1 MIVVAILGILA
12 AIVIPEFSGH
22 IQKAKES
29 AAKDNLRLLR
39 NAIERYAQDHNGV
52 PPGYVNGII
61 GQRGTIFIQFIYCTD
76 SNGRHNDSKTPNGNY
91 IYGPYLNDFPKNP
104 FNNSITIM
112 DLHDDVDMPESATG
126 DNGWIYKAE
135 GKEIRL
141 DWPGTDSSGNLI
153 YDY

>member
-1 MIVVAILGILA
+1 MIVVTILGILA

-52 PPGYVNGII
+52 PPGYVNGI
-61 GQRGTIFIQFIYCTD
+61 D